1 MNKKVLTD
9 EERRRRRNEASRRC
23 YLKKKA
29 ALAGEKPAKAKAKAK
44 AKAVRAR
51 PAETASTALTSAQKL
66 AEKLVKKYARI
77 AAGVKPMVKDA
88 AALLAVVY
96 KTGDQRAVEKIER
109 ILAKNL
115 NIAVTDA
122 NEPKSK
128 VGFEISPRIVKSPGF
143 RTARRVRPV
152 EPAPED
158 EEDDKDT
165 EQPVEVP
172 VDPDLLARVDAGE
185 ADKSE
190 IDAAVDTPERDEDD
204 ENEDEDEQTD
214 DDDEKTD
221 DEDRDEDEDEDEDGE
236 TPCRS
241 GRTGCEDDY
250 AHGRWEMLG
259 EMGAQGAFDD

>member
-9 EERRRRRNEASRRC
+9 EERRHRRNEASRRC

-29 ALAGEKPAKAKAKAK
+29 ALAGEKPAKAKAKA
-44 AKAVRAR
+44 VRAK
-51 PAETASTALTSAQKL
+51 PAETAAAALTSAQKL

-88 AALLAVVY
+88 AALLAAVY

-115 NIAVTDA
+115 NIAVADA
-122 NEPKSK
+122 NEPKSR

-143 RTARRVRPV
+143 RTARRVRPA

-158 EEDDKDT
+158 EEDA

-190 IDAAVDTPERDEDD
+190 IDAAVDAPERGED
-204 ENEDEDEQTD
+204 ENEDEDED
-214 DDDEKTD
+214 EDEKAG
-221 DEDRDEDEDEDEDGE
+221 DEDENEDGDEDEDEDEDENEDEDEE
-236 TPCRS
+236 TSCRS

>member
-1 MNKKVLTD
+1 MSKEAMSE

-44 AKAVRAR
+44 AVRAK
-51 PAETASTALTSAQKL
+51 PAETAAAALTSAQKL

-88 AALLAVVY
+88 AALLAAVY

-122 NEPKSK
+122 NEPKSR

-143 RTARRVRPV
+143 RTARRVRPA

-158 EEDDKDT
+158 EEDA

-190 IDAAVDTPERDEDD
+190 IDAAVDTPEQDEDDENENED
-204 ENEDEDEQTD
+204 ENEDEDE
-214 DDDEKTD
+214 KTD
-221 DEDRDEDEDEDEDGE
+221 NEDDEDEDENEDDDEE
-236 TPCRS
+236 TSCRS

>member
-44 AKAVRAR
+44 AVKARS
-51 PAETASTALTSAQKL
+51 AETASAATSASAQKL

-88 AALLAVVY
+88 AALLATVY
-96 KTGDQRAVEKIER
+96 KTGDQRIVEKIER

-115 NIAVTDA
+115 NIAVADA
-122 NEPKSK
+122 NEPKSR

-158 EEDDKDT
+158 DKDA
-165 EQPVEVP
+165 EQTVEVP

-190 IDAAVDTPERDEDD
+190 IDAAIDAPERDEDD

-214 DDDEKTD
+214 DEDEKTD
-221 DEDRDEDEDEDEDGE
+221 DEDDEDDE
-236 TPCRS
+236 TSCQS